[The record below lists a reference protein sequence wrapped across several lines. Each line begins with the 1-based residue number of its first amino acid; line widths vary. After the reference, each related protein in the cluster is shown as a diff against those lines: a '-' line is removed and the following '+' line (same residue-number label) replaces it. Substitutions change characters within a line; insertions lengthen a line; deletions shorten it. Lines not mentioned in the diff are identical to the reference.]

1 MEKADELFE
10 IFDVFFGFGA
20 IAAAGFFYFIY
31 ITMKQRQAQFQH
43 AVTQEGLIIELTNRA
58 YPVIEYERDG
68 KTIQFTSS
76 INAPGARVGQKID
89 LEISPKGV
97 ARIKSNGHA
106 AIQIGLLLT
115 AIAFLVAGGIFLTK
129 RFM

>member
-1 MEKADELFE
+1 MEKANALFE
-10 IFDVFFGFGA
+10 IFDLFLGFGA

-31 ITMKQRQAQFQH
+31 KTVKERQTQFQH
-43 AVTQEGLIIELTNRA
+43 AVTQEGVVIDLTNRA
-58 YPVIEYERDG
+58 YPVIEYERNG
-68 KTIQFTSS
+68 KTIQFTSN
-76 INAPGARVGQKID
+76 INAPGARVGKKID
-89 LEISPKGV
+89 LEISPKGI

-106 AIQIGLLLT
+106 AIRIGLLLT